1 MYQYRTYHTS
11 TEITGGPQQHGS
23 KSQTGTTLAPKLT
36 QALEENSD
44 LSKKLSSLQT

>member
-1 MYQYRTYHTS
+1 MYQYRTYHIS
-11 TEITGGPQQHGS
+11 TEITGGPQQRRS

-44 LSKKLSSLQT
+44 LTKK